1 MGWDGAVY
9 QWKVLGL
16 DEKGEAGGGVMQVA
30 VFCDSDPELYIYKSQ
45 G

>member
-16 DEKGEAGGGVMQVA
+16 DEKGEAGGGGDA
-30 VFCDSDPELYIYKSQ
+30 GSCLL
-45 G
+45 